1 MRARRLLPT
10 LLAAGLVVGSTA
22 VATADEPTSTDAS
35 VRLTGEL
42 VRTSVERRGDTPRFA
57 VVTGDRF
64 VPVTGAGLADTP
76 AGSTVELDVRAPS
89 AVVAKARPG
98 TDLAAATT
106 AHAVAP
112 GTAPLQVTR
121 VVEAQ
126 QASSA
131 TYVPATRR
139 ITYVE
144 VTPQGYPREAVTPA
158 QATAQVAA
166 TDSYWRD
173 QSRGELR
180 IGAPTFAPRYTSAY
194 WCSDDPFDLWNEALL
209 RTGWEWRDNASLVL
223 KLPFDSG
230 PECGYGLG
238 LIGDNPNSAGVLH
251 VADTAAPVLAHEL
264 GHNMSLEHANALVCS
279 GRSDSAYDTS
289 ADWWTS
295 CDEAEYGDS
304 LDIMGPSSEADLP
317 MLSTPQALRHGLLPP
332 SSEVQVGHGTTRV
345 TLSPLSGGEGTRAAV
360 VTNVNT
366 NARYW
371 VEYRTPTGRDASN
384 PAGQDTGVR
393 VLRTSSWSGS
403 VVLDPTPTGTLDR
416 RVALAPGATLTSYD
430 GRVKF
435 TTESTSS
442 GQAVV
447 RIDNTSRLG
456 SFTLTQAPRI
466 TGTKG
471 VGQRLTASTGTWS
484 PTPSRYTYRW
494 KRNGVNIPG
503 ATSRTYTPTTADAG
517 RQISVRVEVT
527 RTGYTTRSRTSASVG
542 IPIYATKRPYLH
554 GTATTGHTLTVMVGA
569 WTPKPERYS
578 YQWYRNGVA
587 LSGRTAKT
595 YRLTSSDRGKKIHAK
610 VTARRTGYTTGSR
623 TTAMKTIWR

>member
-1 MRARRLLPT
+1 MRARRLLPI
-10 LLAAGLVVGSTA
+10 LLAVGLVVGSSA
-22 VATADEPTSTDAS
+22 VATADEPTSADGP
-35 VRLTGEL
+35 VRVTGEL
-42 VRTSVERRGDTPRFA
+42 VRTSVERRGDTPRYA
-57 VVTGDRF
+57 VVTGGRF
-64 VPVTGAGLADTP
+64 VPVTGSGLAATP
-76 AGSTVELDVRAPS
+76 PGSTVDLDVRPPS
-89 AVVAKARPG
+89 AVVAKARPS
-98 TDLAAATT
+98 TDLAAASA

-112 GTAPLQVTR
+112 GAAPLQVTR
-121 VVEAQ
+121 VAKAQ
-126 QASSA
+126 QASKA
-131 TYVPATRR
+131 TYRPATRR

-144 VTPQGYPREAVTPA
+144 VTPRGHTREQVTTR

-166 TDSYWRD
+166 SDAYWRE
-173 QSRGELR
+173 QSRGQLR
-180 IGAPTFAPRYTSAY
+180 IGAPTLRPRYTSAY
-194 WCSDDPFDLWNEALL
+194 RCSDDPFDLWNEAIA
-209 RTGWEWRDNASLVL
+209 RTGWQWRDNASLVL
-223 KLPFDSG
+223 KIPFDAG

-238 LIGDNPNSAGVLH
+238 LIGETPNSPGVLH

-279 GRSDSAYDTS
+279 GRSDARYDT
-289 ADWWTS
+289 AVDWWTS

-304 LDIMGPSSEADLP
+304 LDIMGPTSGDDLP

-332 SSEVQVGHGTTRV
+332 SSAVQIGHGTTRV
-345 TLSPLSGGEGTRAAV
+345 TLRPLSGGEGTRAAV

-366 NARYW
+366 KVRYW

-393 VLRTSSWSGS
+393 VLRTSPWSGS
-403 VVLDPTPTGTLDR
+403 IVLDPTPTGTLDR
-416 RVALAPGATLTSYD
+416 RVALTPGRTLTSYD
-430 GRVKF
+430 GRVKI

-442 GQAVV
+442 GRAVV
-447 RIDNTSRLG
+447 RIVNTSKLG

-517 RQISVRVEVT
+517 RRISVRVEVT
-527 RTGYTTRSRTSASVG
+527 RTGWTTRSRTSASVG
-542 IPIYATKRPYLH
+542 IPIHASKRPYLH
-554 GTATTGHTLTVMVGA
+554 GTATSGRTLTVMVGA
-569 WTPKPERYS
+569 WTPKPERYAF
-578 YQWYRNGVA
+578 QWYRNGVA

-595 YRLTSSDRGKKIHAK
+595 YRLTSRDKGKRIHAK

-623 TTAMKTIWR
+623 TTAMKTIQR